1 MIGTDALIKGARANG
16 APNEAAV
23 CRAMKS
29 SKESIVGVVIAVE
42 DFVVSLYFKTGRKKK
57 KHIRARAT
65 PPAFDHPF
73 ESLLGCHSHTALT
86 GVRGTPVTFPSRSQ
100 WGAAAAD
107 VC

>member
-42 DFVVSLYFKTGRKKK
+42 DFMVSLYFKTGRKKK
-57 KHIRARAT
+57 KHKSAHALPHRHLIISSKAYWVATAT
-65 PPAFDHPF
+65 PP
-73 ESLLGCHSHTALT
+73 
-86 GVRGTPVTFPSRSQ
+86 
-100 WGAAAAD
+100 
-107 VC
+107 